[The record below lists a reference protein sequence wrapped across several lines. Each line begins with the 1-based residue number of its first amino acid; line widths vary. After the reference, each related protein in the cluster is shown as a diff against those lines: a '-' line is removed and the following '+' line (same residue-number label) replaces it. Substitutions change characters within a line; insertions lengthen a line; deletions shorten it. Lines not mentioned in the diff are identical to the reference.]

1 MSRASCGRGLSAR
14 SIGLAVL
21 FLALGFRGVEA
32 QWKQRFGVA
41 TPMRDGIK
49 LVSDIYIPADTGRWP
64 TILIRTP
71 YVKTPQFKRYK
82 LAAYL
87 QNGYAVVLQDTRG
100 RGDSEGEFDFYFP
113 EGKDGF
119 DTIEWIAKQSWS
131 NGRVGTDGGSYLG
144 TVQWLAA
151 REQPPALACMIST
164 APSGRIFDEIPYLGG
179 AWRGEW
185 AIPWLSGVAGRVS
198 QSDLAELIRWTDVL
212 KHRPLA
218 TMDAQAG
225 RELPLYRQFLAHP
238 TLDDYWKRIQFG
250 PADFEKIKVPVMTVT
265 GWFDGDQLGAL
276 FYWDG
281 MEKRGGQED
290 TRWLTIGPW
299 THAMTY
305 LGGERKLGQFEVP
318 QEAIIPIQENRIAFF
333 DWCLKQSVKSVGFPR
348 VRIFVTGA
356 NRWIHAEKYPLPEV
370 ETKSLYL
377 RSGGAANTSSG
388 NGRLTW
394 EAPGQEP
401 VDTFTYDPRKPV
413 PSKSIMS
420 DHRVIQTRPDVLVYT
435 SEALGE
441 PVEIVGRVFV
451 TLVAATDAVDT
462 DFTAKLLDVY
472 PDGRALLLGPSEI
485 GVKRARYRNGYERT
499 ELLTPG
505 KAEEY
510 RIELFDIGHRFLPGH
525 KIRVEISS
533 SASPFITPNSNT
545 GLPIASDTSFRVAR
559 QTIYHDSARPSRVLL
574 PVIPIRDSVTTGTR
588 P

>member
-1 MSRASCGRGLSAR
+1 
-14 SIGLAVL
+14 
-21 FLALGFRGVEA
+21 
-32 QWKQRFGVA
+32 
-41 TPMRDGIK
+41 MRDGVK

-71 YVKTPQFKRYK
+71 YVKTPQFRRYK
-82 LAAYL
+82 LSAYL

-100 RGDSEGEFDFYFP
+100 RGDSEGEFGFYFT

-164 APSGRIFDEIPYLGG
+164 APSGRLFDEIPYLGG

-185 AIPWLSGVAGRVS
+185 AVPWLAGVAGRVS
-198 QSDLAELIRWTDVL
+198 QSDLAELVKWSDVYQ
-212 KHRPLA
+212 HRPLRTA
-218 TMDAQAG
+218 DVRAG
-225 RELPLYRQFLAHP
+225 RELPLYREFLEHP

-250 PADFEKIKVPVMTVT
+250 PRDFEKIKVPVMTVT
-265 GWFDGDQLGAL
+265 GWYDGDQLGAL

-281 MEKRGGQED
+281 MEKRGGQEE

-305 LGGERKLGQFEVP
+305 LGGEKKVGDIEAS
-318 QEAIIPIQENRIAFF
+318 QESIIPIQANRISFF
-333 DWCLKQSVKSVGFPR
+333 DWCLKKSKPEVGFPR

-356 NRWIHAEKYPLPEV
+356 NRWIQAQRYPLPEMQ
-370 ETKSLYL
+370 TRALYL
-377 RSGGAANTSSG
+377 RSGGSANSIAG
-388 NGRLTW
+388 NGRLSWDTPR
-394 EAPGQEP
+394 EEP
-401 VDTFTYDPRKPV
+401 ADTFSYDPRNPV
-413 PSKSIMS
+413 PSKPIAR
-420 DHRVIQTRPDVLVYT
+420 DHREVEARKDVLVYT
-435 SEALGE
+435 TDTLTA

-451 TLVAATDAVDT
+451 TLVAASDATDT

-472 PDGRALLLGPSEI
+472 PDGRSVLLGPSEV
-485 GVKRARYRNGYERT
+485 GVKRARYRKSYERT

-510 RIELFDIGHRFLPGH
+510 SIELFDIGHRFLAGH
-525 KIRVEISS
+525 RIRVEISS
-533 SASPFITPNSNT
+533 SASPYITPNSNT
-545 GLPIASDTSFRVAR
+545 GLPIATDTTWRVAR
-559 QTIYHDSARPSRVLL
+559 QTIYHDAARPSRILL
-574 PVIPIRDSVTTGTR
+574 PVIPIRDSTSTGTR

>member
-1 MSRASCGRGLSAR
+1 M
-14 SIGLAVL
+14 AVL
-21 FLALGFRGVEA
+21 CLVLGAREAAA

-41 TPMRDGIK
+41 TPMRDGID
-49 LVSDIYIPADTGRWP
+49 LVSDIYVPADTGRWP

-82 LAAYL
+82 LASYL
-87 QNGYAVVLQDTRG
+87 QGGYAVVLQDTRG
-100 RGDSEGEFDFYFP
+100 RGDSEGEFNFYFP

-119 DTIEWIAKQSWS
+119 DIEWIAKQAGPTGASALTADHTW
-131 NGRVGTDGGSYLG
+131 GRCTAAGT
-144 TVQWLAA
+144 A
-151 REQPPALACMIST
+151 PALACMIST
-164 APSGRIFDEIPYLGG
+164 APSGRIFDEIPFLGG

-185 AIPWLSGVAGRVS
+185 AVPWLQMVSGRVS
-198 QSDLAELIRWTDVL
+198 QADLAELIRWGDVF

-218 TMDAQAG
+218 TMDAAAG
-225 RELPLYRQFLAHP
+225 RELPLYREFLAHP

-250 PADFEKIKVPVMTVT
+250 PRDFEKIRIPVMTVT

-281 MEKRGGQED
+281 MEQRGGQDD

-305 LGGERKLGQFEVP
+305 LGGERKVGQFEVP
-318 QEAIIPIQENRIAFF
+318 QESIVPIQENRIAFF
-333 DWCLKQSVKSVGFPR
+333 DWCLKRSKPKVDLPR
-348 VRIFVTGA
+348 VRVFVTGA
-356 NRWIHAEKYPLPEV
+356 NRWIHAERYPLPEV
-370 ETKSLYL
+370 ETRSLYL

-388 NGRLTW
+388 DGRLSW
-394 EAPGQEP
+394 DAPREEP
-401 VDTFTYDPRKPV
+401 ADTFTYDPRNPV
-413 PSKSIMS
+413 PSRAIMS
-420 DHRVIQTRPDVLVYT
+420 DHRVLQTRPDVLVYT
-435 SEALGE
+435 SEALTA

-451 TLVAATDAVDT
+451 TLVAASDARDT

-472 PDGRALLLGPSEI
+472 PDGRAVLLGPSEV
-485 GVKRARYRNGYERT
+485 GVKRARYRKGYDRT

-510 RIELFDIGHRFLPGH
+510 RIELFDVGHRFLSGH
-525 KIRVEISS
+525 RIRVEISS

-545 GLPIASDTSFRVAR
+545 GLPIATDTTFAVAR
-559 QTIYHDSARPSRVLL
+559 QTIYHDAARPSRVLL
-574 PVIPIRDSVTTGTR
+574 PVLPIRDSVATGTK